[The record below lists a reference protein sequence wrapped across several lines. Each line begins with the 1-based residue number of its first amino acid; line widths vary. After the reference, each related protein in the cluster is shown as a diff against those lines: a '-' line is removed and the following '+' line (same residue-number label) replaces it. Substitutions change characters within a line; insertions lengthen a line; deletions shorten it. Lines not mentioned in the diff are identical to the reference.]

1 MIFKRLCL
9 EFAGFDTDTI
19 GDLKQMLSENCI
31 KRKDVGPMADI
42 VEMNARS
49 NAGSYGE
56 GAAASGFTPP

>member
-31 KRKDVGPMADI
+31 QRKDVGPMADI
-42 VEMNARS
+42 VEMNTRTA
-49 NAGSYGE
+49 AGSFE
-56 GAAASGFTPP
+56 GAAATGFSP